1 MLNVATLLRVK
12 NKWLGGRRGAD
23 VRAVTHMK
31 VLVLSSN
38 QMQWVLEHDYGV
50 HGEMGAIINERTQQ
64 LEKSKS
70 NRESKAAKAK
80 QAPEKKRP
88 RRRELDIGAR
98 VEELSSRARSQKRT
112 TTHHC
117 MIA

>member
-1 MLNVATLLRVK
+1 MLPDDVEN
-12 NKWLGGRRGAD
+12 GAD

-80 QAPEKKRP
+80 QAPEKKRLDAVNSIS
-88 RRRELDIGAR
+88 EL
-98 VEELSSRARSQKRT
+98 ELKN
-112 TTHHC
+112 
-117 MIA
+117 